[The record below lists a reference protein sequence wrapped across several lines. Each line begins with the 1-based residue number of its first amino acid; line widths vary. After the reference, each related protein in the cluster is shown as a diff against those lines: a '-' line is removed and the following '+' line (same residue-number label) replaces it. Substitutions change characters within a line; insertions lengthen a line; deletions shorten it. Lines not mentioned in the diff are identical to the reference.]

1 MAPSD
6 PQPYSYD
13 GPRYV
18 TSTNTISTNPYL
30 GSGLAKAVK
39 FETPKELRKR
49 AKKIEQERARI
60 RKANKKARRE
70 LKRRKA
76 DRETVRKGLLAV
88 MNSEK
93 GYGKA
98 EAARAL
104 NDLGLI

>member
-18 TSTNTISTNPYL
+18 TSTNTINTNPYL
-30 GSGLAKAVK
+30 DSGAVVQSK

-49 AKKIEQERARI
+49 AKKIEQERARM
-60 RKANKKARRE
+60 REVHKKARRE